1 MGSEYYQVI
10 PQYFKYF
17 NDVSKRAFPVL
28 LLESFRG
35 EDAFFWLFFLGDIQI
50 AFLPAKILCTRGS
63 NPE

>member
-28 LLESFRG
+28 LLESSLG
-35 EDAFFWLFFLGDIQI
+35 EDAFFWLYFRGDIQI